1 MMNCEVKRVSMR
13 EILFRGKR
21 VDNGEWVEG
30 FYACVLDTHYIITG
44 RFDSLTNG
52 IINSEAYKVD
62 PSTVGR
68 FTGLTDCNGVKIF
81 GGDII
86 RWHDNTELSVGG
98 QIAEVCFGKY
108 RDAESVFDDIYP
120 LGFTYTVEKFRAV
133 IQRAPAVLMASSAT
147 HRSLVRFGLIK
158 HPDNRTVQFYFE
170 RNSKND

>member
-1 MMNCEVKRVSMR
+1 MR
-13 EILFRGKR
+13 EIIFRGKR
-21 VDNGEWVEG
+21 VDNGEWVKG

-62 PSTVGR
+62 PSTASQ

-81 GGDII
+81 EGDII

-120 LGFTYTVEKFRAV
+120 LGFY
-133 IQRAPAVLMASSAT
+133 I
-147 HRSLVRFGLIK
+147 RFSDKNCVTTSWLDEYKNYFDIVGNIY
-158 HPDNRTVQFYFE
+158 DNPELLEV
-170 RNSKND
+170 NSDE

>member
-1 MMNCEVKRVSMR
+1 MMNCEVNRVSMC

-108 RDAESVFDDIYP
+108 RDAENVFDDIYP
-120 LGFTYTVEKFRAV
+120 LGFYIRFSDKNCVTISWLDEYKNYFDIIGNIYDNPE
-133 IQRAPAVLMASSAT
+133 LLEAS
-147 HRSLVRFGLIK
+147 G
-158 HPDNRTVQFYFE
+158 
-170 RNSKND
+170 ND